1 MQIKHLPHTFL
12 LVSIV
17 AVASLSYSQE
27 QPSDDFDDNTT
38 RTMCISAAYQALPA
52 IGDTFD
58 AQSDAMIHAHTLQTT
73 ALNCFI
79 TINQASYLIVL
90 PAVGG
95 FTEGFVV
102 KYDIDEYSSFSLD

>member
-1 MQIKHLPHTFL
+1 MQIKHLPHTLL

-27 QPSDDFDDNTT
+27 QPPDDFDDNAT
-38 RTMCISAAYQALPA
+38 RTMCISAAYQALPV

-58 AQSDAMIHAHTLQTT
+58 AQSDTMIHAHTLRTT
-73 ALNCFI
+73 ALSCFI

-90 PAVGG
+90 SADGG

-102 KYDIDEYSSFSLD
+102 KYDIDEFSSFSLD